1 MARNGFKA
9 CKGIGTDGIRLD
21 VDMGNY
27 TKQIEAREERKER
40 DKTRREKLAGFF
52 FNLSQVSFTALVI
65 GIPVTL
71 FKEELYD
78 NYILMIMLVI
88 GIIFTFAF
96 AKIGNNILK

>member
-1 MARNGFKA
+1 
-9 CKGIGTDGIRLD
+9 
-21 VDMGNY
+21 MGNF
-27 TKQIEAREERKER
+27 TKQIEEKKDRKDRDQARK
-40 DKTRREKLAGFF
+40 EKLAGFF
-52 FNLSQVSFTALVI
+52 FNLSQVSFTALVV

-88 GIIFTFAF
+88 GIIFTIAF

>member
-1 MARNGFKA
+1 
-9 CKGIGTDGIRLD
+9 
-21 VDMGNY
+21 MGNY
-27 TKQIEAREERKER
+27 TKQIEEKKDRKDRDQARK
-40 DKTRREKLAGFF
+40 EKLAGFF
-52 FNLSQVSFTALVI
+52 FNLSQVSFTALVV

-88 GIIFTFAF
+88 GIIFTIAF

>member
-1 MARNGFKA
+1 M
-9 CKGIGTDGIRLD
+9 
-21 VDMGNY
+21 
-27 TKQIEAREERKER
+27 
-40 DKTRREKLAGFF
+40 
-52 FNLSQVSFTALVI
+52 SQVSFTALVI

>member
-1 MARNGFKA
+1 MSNFS
-9 CKGIGTDGIRLD
+9 
-21 VDMGNY
+21 
-27 TKQIEAREERKER
+27 KQNEERKEKR
-40 DKTRREKLAGFF
+40 EKDKARREKLSGFF

-88 GIIFTFAF
+88 GIIFTIAF
-96 AKIGNNILK
+96 AKIGNNILKF